1 MSTSGVS
8 VDPKK
13 VEVVMSWE
21 RSKSVF
27 AIRGFLGLARY
38 YRRFIED
45 FSRLA
50 APMMTSLCIT
60 TRVRQM
66 WWLMH
71 LDGCHGEHWLV

>member
-1 MSTSGVS
+1 MRFLVHVVSASDMS

-21 RSKSVF
+21 RPKSIF
-27 AIRGFLGLARY
+27 KIRSFLGLARY

-50 APMMTSLCIT
+50 APM
-60 TRVRQM
+60 TRLTRKEVKFDWDDR
-66 WWLMH
+66 
-71 LDGCHGEHWLV
+71 C